1 VKGKL
6 LIVLILSGK
15 LVLSQQ
21 LSHQVM
27 LPAAGVI
34 YSSGISYSQTVGE
47 TSVEIF
53 SSTDYLLTQGFQQ
66 PRMLML
72 PGDPPKGMG
81 VKVYPNPAVDFLNIE
96 LFGELGKNLRIT
108 VTNISGTI
116 VYSNELSFREKY
128 WYIENIPVSGFA
140 TGLYFVQV
148 NSSDG
153 TLRRSFKIEKM

>member
-6 LIVLILSGK
+6 LLVLLLSGR
-15 LVLSQQ
+15 LLLSQQ

-47 TSVEIF
+47 TAVEIF

-66 PRMLML
+66 PRMVML
-72 PGDPPKGMG
+72 PGVPPKGTG
-81 VKVYPNPAVDFLNIE
+81 VKAYPNPAVDFLNLE
-96 LFGELGKNLRIT
+96 LFGEFGKNLRIT
-108 VTNISGTI
+108 LTNISGTV
-116 VYSNELSFREKY
+116 VYSTDVSFAEKY
-128 WYIENIPVSGFA
+128 WYIQEIPISGFS

-148 NSSDG
+148 ISSDG
-153 TLRRSFKIEKM
+153 TLRRSFKIEKL